1 MERIEG
7 YEPSDQSSN
16 LCRDAKCT
24 LSQVV
29 WQLTFNQ
36 RINGSIPLECTKLG
50 AISLHCVKIPRFT
63 MSEGAIPSVS
73 TKYFL
78 STTEMQLTLNQWIK
92 GSNPLG
98 STMEDCVSG

>member
-36 RINGSIPLECTKLG
+36 RINGSIPLECTKY
-50 AISLHCVKIPRFT
+50 SHST
-63 MSEGAIPSVS
+63 MV
-73 TKYFL
+73 
-78 STTEMQLTLNQWIK
+78 MQLTLNQWI
-92 GSNPLG
+92 LG
-98 STMEDCVSG
+98 SSPSGSTKYGGLSLTR